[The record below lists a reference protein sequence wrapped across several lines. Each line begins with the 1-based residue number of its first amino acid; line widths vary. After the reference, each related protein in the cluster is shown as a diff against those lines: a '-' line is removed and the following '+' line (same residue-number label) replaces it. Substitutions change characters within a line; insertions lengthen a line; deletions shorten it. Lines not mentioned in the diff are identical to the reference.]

1 MSLCSNPG
9 LQIAMLEWRSC
20 EQITCGKLQRVAVS
34 AICPPL
40 HSTHGRKPTTI
51 TQLFNQIYIYMYKF
65 QGCLISLFSSAQ
77 RKKKHTNKSS
87 QKRTMEQ
94 QTPTPIS
101 FTSFQSL
108 ILFYFIYLLMMSWSI
123 CGRRC
128 LRSFIFISVLVMS
141 SLLCS
146 KVTCVLKLLFA
157 LYFL

>member
-1 MSLCSNPG
+1 
-9 LQIAMLEWRSC
+9 
-20 EQITCGKLQRVAVS
+20 
-34 AICPPL
+34 
-40 HSTHGRKPTTI
+40 
-51 TQLFNQIYIYMYKF
+51 
-65 QGCLISLFSSAQ
+65 
-77 RKKKHTNKSS
+77 
-87 QKRTMEQ
+87 MEQ